1 MEGGEGGRERR
12 PHPSSPLSW
21 DSSSCPGHLPLQKC
35 QGRIKP
41 LSVPSHLLQL
51 TGYMPCLPRLHS
63 QQCLQ
68 VYPQASQQLNLLSFG
83 DCSQSPPTDSGPPVF
98 LSPRATLHSSQEAPT
113 QHCPANCLLPL
124 NPAPSPPPQSG
135 SHLTSLDKPSRIAPP
150 RLQLIAILG
159 KTRGVLSW
167 VFLC

>member
-1 MEGGEGGRERR
+1 M
-12 PHPSSPLSW
+12 

-41 LSVPSHLLQL
+41 LTVPSHLLQL
-51 TGYMPCLPRLHS
+51 TGYMPCLPWLHS
-63 QQCLQ
+63 QQRLQ

-83 DCSQSPPTDSGPPVF
+83 DCGQLPPTDSGPPIF

-124 NPAPSPPPQSG
+124 NPAPSISSSPVWLTPHLLGQAFEDCPTSSPAD
-135 SHLTSLDKPSRIAPP
+135 SHTREDQGGL
-150 RLQLIAILG
+150 ILG
-159 KTRGVLSW
+159 VSVLTCPMFETQCSAP
-167 VFLC
+167 